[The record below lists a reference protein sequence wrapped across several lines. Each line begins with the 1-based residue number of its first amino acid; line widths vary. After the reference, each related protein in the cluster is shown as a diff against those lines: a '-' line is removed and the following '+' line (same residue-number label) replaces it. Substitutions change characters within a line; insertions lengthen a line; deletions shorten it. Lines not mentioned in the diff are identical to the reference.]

1 MATVEITGVKA
12 YNRMV
17 DIEAQINFYS
27 EQADM
32 CLDDPD
38 GPDDDGYE
46 YNVKRWS
53 ELELEHESLKEASI
67 KHMATR
73 AMEDEQFACWEH
85 AYESFKENYN
95 YA

>member
-1 MATVEITGVKA
+1 MATVELTGVKA

-17 DIEAQINFYS
+17 DVEAQINFYS

-53 ELELEHESLKEASI
+53 ELELEHECLKKALS
-67 KHMATR
+67 
-73 AMEDEQFACWEH
+73 
-85 AYESFKENYN
+85 
-95 YA
+95 